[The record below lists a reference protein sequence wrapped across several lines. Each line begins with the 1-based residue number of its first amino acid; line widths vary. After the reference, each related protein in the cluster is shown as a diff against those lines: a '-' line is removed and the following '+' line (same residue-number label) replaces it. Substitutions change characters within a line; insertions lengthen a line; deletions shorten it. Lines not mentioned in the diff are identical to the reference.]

1 MPNSPSPNTA
11 RGRTLAM
18 LERIHGHERTL
29 AQAEAED
36 RHLAK
41 LSPRDRAYARLL
53 LATTLR
59 RRGQLDRII
68 AGCLRQPLGPKKSKL
83 QNLLRLGA
91 MQLLFLDTPS
101 YAAIDSMVD
110 LARRC
115 GLTPYAGLTNAVLR
129 RIDRERGT
137 LLDETNAP
145 RLNTPDWL
153 WDSWCAAYG
162 ETVTQAIAAAHLT
175 EPPLDLTPKDQAQ
188 AASLAQQLECR
199 HLPSGSLRRPTG
211 GKITDLPGFDDGT
224 WWVQDAAAAL
234 PARLLTDIKDAP
246 VLDLCCAP
254 GGKTAQ
260 LAAAGANVTAIDSD
274 AGRLARV
281 AENLKRLRLSANL
294 IAADVTSYRPDSPP
308 AAILL
313 DAPCTATGTIR
324 RHPDILHRATPQRL
338 AKAVAVQK
346 KLLRAAAA
354 MLPTGGV
361 MVYAVCSL
369 QPEEGPAQI
378 ADLLARDKTLGRLPI
393 TATDIQASPEYVTD
407 EGDLRTLPCHL
418 AELGGMD
425 GFYACRLRR
434 R

>member
-1 MPNSPSPNTA
+1 MRNKPPPVSA
-11 RGRTLAM
+11 RARALAM
-18 LERIHGHERTL
+18 LDRIHNHGITP

-41 LSPRDRAYARLL
+41 LSSRDRAYTRLL
-53 LATTLR
+53 LTTTLR
-59 RRGQLDRII
+59 RRGQLDHII
-68 AGCLRQPLGPKKSKL
+68 AACLRKPLGLKQTTL

-110 LARRC
+110 LARRS
-115 GLTPYAGLTNAVLR
+115 GLTAFTGLTNAVLR
-129 RIDRERGT
+129 RIDSERET
-137 LLDETNAP
+137 LLDESIGP

-162 ETVTQAIAAAHLT
+162 EPVTQAIAAAHLI
-175 EPPLDLTPKDQAQ
+175 EPPLDLTPKRDVHVET
-188 AASLAQQLECR
+188 LVQQLQCQ

-211 GKITDLPGFDDGT
+211 GLIKDLPGFDDGT

-234 PARLLTDIKDAP
+234 PARMLGDITGAD

-260 LAAAGANVTAIDSD
+260 LAAAGANVTALDSD
-274 AGRLARV
+274 PKRLARV
-281 AENLKRLRLSANL
+281 ADNLKRLRLSATL
-294 IAADVTSYRPDSPP
+294 IAADVTTYKPDTSP

-324 RHPDILHRATPQRL
+324 RHPDILHRRTQEHL
-338 AKAVAVQK
+338 ANAVVVQK
-346 KLLRAAAA
+346 DMLRAAAA
-354 MLPTGGV
+354 MLPSGAV
-361 MVYAVCSL
+361 LVYAVCSL

-378 ADLLARDKTLGRLPI
+378 ANLLARDKTLNRLPI
-393 TATDIQASPEYVTD
+393 TAADIQASPDYVTD
-407 EGDLRTLPCHL
+407 QGDLRTLPCHL
-418 AELGGMD
+418 AEFGGMD

-434 R
+434 D